1 MTETHTDPTTRSQP
15 YDGDSHGPDFE
26 VPASYSSGAT
36 QSSGAWWAGPDGRA
50 TQEAPAASSA
60 PAEQASSPYA
70 APTGSLG
77 YGSSY
82 DTGYGQAPGYG
93 TPSYGA
99 TQSAYAPAYD
109 PFAPPTQPPAPE
121 QPATAKG
128 GPAWGRRAGALALVL
143 AVALGSGT
151 AGAAISQAF
160 DDDAAPV
167 AAAAAPATTG
177 SSTSTTTTAPTQSLA
192 QVAAKVTPSVVSV
205 SFTSSAGQG
214 EGSGVVLTA
223 DGQILTNNHVVAA
236 AANGGEITVKFA
248 DGKTAKASIL
258 GRDPSTDLAV
268 IKAQNVSGLT
278 PATIGKSSDLHVG
291 DTVLAIG
298 NPLGLEGSVSAGIV
312 SALGRS
318 VQIPAEEE
326 QQQPD
331 SMFPGQGQLP
341 QTSTGS
347 GGTTL
352 KGAIQTDAA
361 VNPGNSGGALVDAAG
376 RVVGINSAIASL
388 SSGSGESGSI
398 GVGFAIPIDTAMK
411 VAEQLAKGETVQHPI
426 LGVTITDATNGSAG
440 AQIGTVTNGSG
451 AAEAGLQS
459 GDIITSVDGS
469 SITDSDD
476 LTATISTHSVGDQVT
491 VTYTRDGQTRTAT
504 VTLGSSD

>member
-1 MTETHTDPTTRSQP
+1 MTETHTDRTTSSQP

-26 VPASYSSGAT
+26 VPASYSSGAAR
-36 QSSGAWWAGPDGRA
+36 SSGAWWAGPDGRA
-50 TQEAPAASSA
+50 TQQRE
-60 PAEQASSPYA
+60 EQASAYA
-70 APTGSLG
+70 APGQSLG

-82 DTGYGQAPGYG
+82 DTPAH
-93 TPSYGA
+93 GA

-109 PFAPPTQPPAPE
+109 PFAPPAQPPAPE
-121 QPATAKG
+121 RPATARS
-128 GPAWGRRAGALALVL
+128 GPAWGRRAGAAALVL

-160 DDDAAPV
+160 DDDTAPV
-167 AAAAAPATTG
+167 AATAAPAASG
-177 SSTSTTTTAPTQSLA
+177 SAASTTVTAPTQSLA

-214 EGSGVVLTA
+214 EGSGVVLSS
-223 DGQILTNNHVVAA
+223 DGTILTNNHVVAA
-236 AANGGEITVKFA
+236 AANGGQITVKFS
-248 DGKTAKASIL
+248 DGKTARATIL

-268 IKAQNVSGLT
+268 IKAEGVSGLT
-278 PATIGKSSDLHVG
+278 AASIGKSSELHVG

-318 VQIPAEEE
+318 VSIPAEEE

-331 SMFPGQGQLP
+331 SMFPGQGRLP
-341 QTSTGS
+341 QASAG

-361 VNPGNSGGALVDAAG
+361 VNPGNSGGALVNAAG
-376 RVVGINSAIASL
+376 EVVGINSAIASL

-411 VAEQLAKGETVQHPI
+411 IAAQLEKGETVQHPM
-426 LGVTITDATNGSAG
+426 LGVSAADSTTGAAG
-440 AQIGTVTNGSG
+440 AQIGSVTEGSG
-451 AAEAGLQS
+451 AAAAGLQS
-459 GDIITSVDGS
+459 GDIITAIDGQPV
-469 SITDSDD
+469 TDFDD
-476 LTATISTHSVGDQVT
+476 LSATISTHSVGDRVT
-491 VTYTRDGQTRTAT
+491 VAYTRDGQSRTAT